1 MSSTTV
7 TAADAGGDSGDG
19 TVNSEELARQLRVRV
34 DQALERW
41 LPPARTCPERLHT
54 AIRYAVMGGGKRLR
68 PLLAYASAAWLGLPP
83 ERVDA
88 IAVALEIVHAYSL
101 VHDDLP
107 ALDDDPLRRGRPST
121 HVAFGEAIAILVGDA
136 LQAHAYL
143 VLATDSTLNASPVA
157 RCQLV
162 RDLATAS
169 GSSGMAGGQ
178 AMDMEAAGRPV
189 DAAQAEFI
197 CGLKTGRLLEAAI
210 LMPCRLRP
218 GIEPQWLEAAQR
230 FGRAYGLAFQL
241 ADDLR
246 DMDAPAEV
254 SGKAPGGDQRQGKA
268 TLLSLLGP
276 QATRAR
282 VRTLQLEARDALAS
296 WGPEADL
303 LRWLCATT
311 LG

>member
-1 MSSTTV
+1 V
-7 TAADAGGDSGDG
+7 
-19 TVNSEELARQLRVRV
+19 
-34 DQALERW
+34 
-41 LPPARTCPERLHT
+41 
-54 AIRYAVMGGGKRLR
+54 GGGKRLR

-121 HVAFGEAIAILVGDA
+121 HVAFDEATAILVGDA

-143 VLATDSTLNASPVA
+143 VLATDGALDASPAA

-178 AMDMEAAGRPV
+178 ALDMEAAGRPA
-189 DAAQAEFI
+189 DARA
-197 CGLKTGRLLEAAI
+197 GRVHLWPEDRAAAGGRGPHA
-210 LMPCRLRP
+210 LPAASGDRTAAGWKLRSDSVAP
-218 GIEPQWLEAAQR
+218 TAWRSSSRMTCATSTRPWRSAAR
-230 FGRAYGLAFQL
+230 PRAGTSGRA
-241 ADDLR
+241 R
-246 DMDAPAEV
+246 P
-254 SGKAPGGDQRQGKA
+254 R
-268 TLLSLLGP
+268 LLSLRGP
-276 QATRAR
+276 QATRERIRA
-282 VRTLQLEARDALAS
+282 LQAQARDALAG

-311 LG
+311 LR